1 MSNKDK
7 KFQPDAGFVVAVHQ
21 NILGIRAVASALD
34 VFPEALAE
42 AMATMGFQFIPNPC
56 NLSHSNGVNLLT
68 TPVSRTTASTCVVI
82 SLDCGDLE
90 GLFDAESVGAIT
102 TPCLACDEAV
112 NV

>member
-42 AMATMGFQFIPNPC
+42 AMATMGFQFIPDPF
-56 NLSHSNGVNLLT
+56 NLSSDAGKVIALQNKKEN
-68 TPVSRTTASTCVVI
+68 ANI
-82 SLDCGDLE
+82 SLVQE
-90 GLFDAESVGAIT
+90 ETS
-102 TPCLACDEAV
+102 DE
-112 NV
+112 